1 MMMIDLVKQ
10 FKQQKSQIR
19 MNNKLILIVED
30 EEDILE
36 LLEYTLQK
44 EGYETIGFLTID
56 NNVRKVL
63 DEEQIDLILMDRNL
77 PGIEGTTF
85 ISEIKQQGYANPVI
99 YVTAKDKDEDIIDGF
114 DNHADDYITK
124 PFNIKEL
131 CARIKAVIKRSSKEV
146 DVLKVKDIIYKS
158 SNKKFYI
165 DNEEIELTHLE
176 HDLLLEFIKNKD
188 ILLSREHLLN
198 SVWQDS
204 FEKKEKTVN
213 VAIKRLKAKIDPDAK
228 KEYIRSIRGEGYIFC

>member
-1 MMMIDLVKQ
+1 
-10 FKQQKSQIR
+10 

-36 LLEYTLQK
+36 LLEYNLQK
-44 EGYETIGFLTID
+44 EGYETVGFLTID
-56 NNVRKVL
+56 KNVRNL
-63 DEEQIDLILMDRNL
+63 LNEEQVDLIIMDRNL

-85 ISEIKQQGYANPVI
+85 INEIKQQGYANPVI
-99 YVTAKDKDEDIIDGF
+99 YVTAKDRDEDIIEGF
-114 DNHADDYITK
+114 DSHADDYITK
-124 PFNIKEL
+124 PFNVKEL
-131 CARIKAVIKRSSKEV
+131 CARVKAVIKRSSKDI
-146 DVLKVKDIIYKS
+146 DVLKVKDIVYKA

-165 DNEEIELTHLE
+165 EENEIDLTHLE

-188 ILLSREHLLN
+188 ILMTREHLLN

-213 VAIKRLKAKIDPDAK
+213 VAIKRLKAKIDPDGK
-228 KEYIRSIRGEGYIFC
+228 KDYIRSIRGEGYIFC

>member
-1 MMMIDLVKQ
+1 MMMKDKIKKLQ
-10 FKQQKSQIR
+10 QQKSQIL

-44 EGYETIGFLTID
+44 EGYETIGFLNID
-56 NNVRKVL
+56 KNVRNVL
-63 DEEQIDLILMDRNL
+63 NEEQIDLIIMDRNL
-77 PGIEGTTF
+77 PGIEGTSF
-85 ISEIKQQGYANPVI
+85 INEIKQQGFTNPVI
-99 YVTAKDKDEDIIDGF
+99 YVTAKDRDEDIIEGF
-114 DNHADDYITK
+114 DSHADDYITK
-124 PFNIKEL
+124 PFNLKEL
-131 CARIKAVIKRSSKEV
+131 CARVKAVIKRSSKDI
-146 DVLKVKDIIYKS
+146 DVLKVKDIVYKS

-165 DNEEIELTHLE
+165 DENEIELTHLE

-188 ILLSREHLLN
+188 ILMTREHLLN

-213 VAIKRLKAKIDPDAK
+213 VAIKRLKAKIDPEGEKD
-228 KEYIRSIRGEGYIFC
+228 YIRSIRGEGYIFC

>member
-1 MMMIDLVKQ
+1 MKDQIKKLQ
-10 FKQQKSQIR
+10 QQKSQIQ
-19 MNNKLILIVED
+19 MSNKLILIVED

-44 EGYETIGFLTID
+44 EGFETIGFLTID
-56 NNVRKVL
+56 KNVRKVL
-63 DEEQIDLILMDRNL
+63 DEENIDLILMDRNL

-85 ISEIKQQGYANPVI
+85 INEIKKQGYSNPVI
-99 YVTAKDKDEDIIDGF
+99 YVTAKDNDDDIIEGF
-114 DNHADDYITK
+114 DSYADDYITK

-131 CARIKAVIKRSSKEV
+131 CARVKAVIKRSSK
-146 DVLKVKDIIYKS
+146 DIDILKVRDIVYKS
-158 SNKKFYI
+158 SNKKFSIEDVEI
-165 DNEEIELTHLE
+165 DLTHLE

-188 ILLSREHLLN
+188 ILMTREHLLN

-204 FEKKEKTVN
+204 FDKKIKTVN
-213 VAIKRLKAKIDPDAK
+213 VAIKRLKAKIDPDGK

>member
-1 MMMIDLVKQ
+1 M
-10 FKQQKSQIR
+10 
-19 MNNKLILIVED
+19 MNNKLILIIED

-44 EGYETIGFLTID
+44 EGYETIGFLNVN

-63 DEEQIDLILMDRNL
+63 NEEQIDLILMDRNL
-77 PGIEGTTF
+77 PGIEGTSF
-85 ISEIKQQGYANPVI
+85 INEIKQQGFSNPVI
-99 YVTAKDKDEDIIDGF
+99 YVTAKDKDEDIISGF

-131 CARIKAVIKRSSKEV
+131 CARIKAVIKRSSKDIE
-146 DVLKVKDIIYKS
+146 VLKVKDIVYTS

-165 DNEEIELTHLE
+165 DNIELNLTHLE

-188 ILLSREHLLN
+188 ILLSREHLLT

-213 VAIKRLKAKIDPDAK
+213 VAIKRLKSKIDPNAK

>member
-1 MMMIDLVKQ
+1 MMKDQIKKLQ
-10 FKQQKSQIR
+10 QQKSQIQ
-19 MNNKLILIVED
+19 MSNKLILIVED

-44 EGYETIGFLTID
+44 EGFETIGFLTID
-56 NNVRKVL
+56 KNVRKVL
-63 DEEQIDLILMDRNL
+63 DEENIDLILMDRNL

-85 ISEIKQQGYANPVI
+85 INEIKKQGYSNPVI
-99 YVTAKDKDEDIIDGF
+99 YVTAKDNDDDIIEGF
-114 DNHADDYITK
+114 NSYADDYITK

-131 CARIKAVIKRSSKEV
+131 CARVKAVIKRSSK
-146 DVLKVKDIIYKS
+146 DIDILKVRDIVYKS
-158 SNKKFYI
+158 SNKKFSIEDVEI
-165 DNEEIELTHLE
+165 DLTHLE

-188 ILLSREHLLN
+188 ILMTREHLLN

-204 FEKKEKTVN
+204 FDKKIKTVN
-213 VAIKRLKAKIDPDAK
+213 VAIKRLKAKIDPDGK

>member
-1 MMMIDLVKQ
+1 
-10 FKQQKSQIR
+10 

-44 EGYETIGFLTID
+44 EGYETVGFLTID
-56 NNVRKVL
+56 KNVKKVL
-63 DEEQIDLILMDRNL
+63 DEEEIDLIIMDRNL
-77 PGIEGTTF
+77 PGIEGTSF
-85 ISEIKQQGYANPVI
+85 INEIKQQGFSNPVI
-99 YVTAKDKDEDIIDGF
+99 YVTAKDKDEDIIEGF
-114 DNHADDYITK
+114 ESHADDYITK
-124 PFNIKEL
+124 PFNLKEL
-131 CARIKAVIKRSSKEV
+131 CARVKAVIKRSSNDI
-146 DVLKVKDIIYKS
+146 DVLKVKDIVYKS

-165 DNEEIELTHLE
+165 DENEIDLTHLE

-188 ILLSREHLLN
+188 ILMTREHLLN

-213 VAIKRLKAKIDPDAK
+213 VAIKRLKAKIDPDGK
-228 KEYIRSIRGEGYIFC
+228 KDYIRSIRGEGYIFC

>member
-1 MMMIDLVKQ
+1 MMMKDQIKKLQ
-10 FKQQKSQIR
+10 QQKSQIL

-44 EGYETIGFLTID
+44 EGYETIGFLNID
-56 NNVRKVL
+56 KNVRNVL
-63 DEEQIDLILMDRNL
+63 NEEQIDLIIMDRNL
-77 PGIEGTTF
+77 PGIEGTSF
-85 ISEIKQQGYANPVI
+85 INEIKQQGFTNPVI
-99 YVTAKDKDEDIIDGF
+99 YVTAKDRDEDIIEGF
-114 DNHADDYITK
+114 DSHADDYITK
-124 PFNIKEL
+124 PFNLKEL
-131 CARIKAVIKRSSKEV
+131 CARVKAVIKRSSK
-146 DVLKVKDIIYKS
+146 DIDILKVKDIVYKS

-165 DNEEIELTHLE
+165 DENEIELTHLE

-188 ILLSREHLLN
+188 ILMTREHLLN

-213 VAIKRLKAKIDPDAK
+213 VAIKRLKAKIDPEGEKD
-228 KEYIRSIRGEGYIFC
+228 YIRSIRGEGYIFC

>member
-1 MMMIDLVKQ
+1 MKDQIKKLQ
-10 FKQQKSQIR
+10 LQKSQIQ

-36 LLEYTLQK
+36 LLEYNLQK
-44 EGYETIGFLTID
+44 EGYETAGFLTID
-56 NNVRKVL
+56 KNVRNIL
-63 DEEQIDLILMDRNL
+63 NEEQVDLIIMDRNL

-85 ISEIKQQGYANPVI
+85 INEIKQQGYVNPVI
-99 YVTAKDKDEDIIDGF
+99 YVTAKDRDEDIIEGF
-114 DNHADDYITK
+114 ESHADDYITK
-124 PFNIKEL
+124 PFNVKEL
-131 CARIKAVIKRSSKEV
+131 CARVKAVIKRTS
-146 DVLKVKDIIYKS
+146 KDIDILKIKDIVYKA

-165 DNEEIELTHLE
+165 DENEIDLTHLE
-176 HDLLLEFIKNKD
+176 HDLLLEFVKNKD
-188 ILLSREHLLN
+188 ILMTREHLLN

-213 VAIKRLKAKIDPDAK
+213 VAIKRLKAKIDPNGE

>member
-1 MMMIDLVKQ
+1 
-10 FKQQKSQIR
+10 

-56 NNVRKVL
+56 KNVRKIL

-77 PGIEGTTF
+77 PGIEGTSF
-85 ISEIKQQGYANPVI
+85 INEIKQQGYSNPVI
-99 YVTAKDKDEDIIDGF
+99 YVSAKDNDEDIIEGF
-114 DNHADDYITK
+114 DSHADDYITK

-146 DVLKVKDIIYKS
+146 DILKVKDIVYKS
-158 SNKKFYI
+158 SNKKFFI
-165 DNEEIELTHLE
+165 NDKEVELTHLE
-176 HDLLLEFIKNKD
+176 HDLLLEFIRNKD
-188 ILLSREHLLN
+188 ILMTREHLLN
-198 SVWQDS
+198 KVWEDS
-204 FEKKEKTVN
+204 FDKKEKTVN
-213 VAIKRLKAKIDPDAK
+213 VAIKRLKAKIDPKGTKD
-228 KEYIRSIRGEGYIFC
+228 YIRSIRGEGYIFC

>member
-1 MMMIDLVKQ
+1 MIEPIKKSIL
-10 FKQQKSQIR
+10 QKRQIQ

-44 EGYETIGFLTID
+44 EGYETIGFLTVD
-56 NNVRKVL
+56 KNVKKVL

-85 ISEIKQQGYANPVI
+85 INEIKKQGYSNPVI
-99 YVTAKDKDEDIIDGF
+99 YVTAKDNDEDIIEGF
-114 DNHADDYITK
+114 DSHADDYIIK

-131 CARIKAVIKRSSKEV
+131 CARVKAVIKRSSKDIEI
-146 DVLKVKDIIYKS
+146 LKIRDIIYKS

-165 DNEEIELTHLE
+165 EDSEIELTHLE
-176 HDLLLEFIKNKD
+176 HDLLLEFMKNKD
-188 ILLSREHLLN
+188 ILMTREHLLN
-198 SVWQDS
+198 SVWEDS
-204 FEKKEKTVN
+204 FDKKEKTVN
-213 VAIKRLKAKIDPDAK
+213 VAIKRLKAKIDPDGHK
-228 KEYIRSIRGEGYIFC
+228 DYIKSIRGEGYIFC

>member
-1 MMMIDLVKQ
+1 
-10 FKQQKSQIR
+10 

-56 NNVRKVL
+56 KNVKKVL
-63 DEEQIDLILMDRNL
+63 DEEKIDLILMDRNL
-77 PGIEGTTF
+77 PGIEGTEF
-85 ISEIKQQGYANPVI
+85 INEIKKQGYSNPVI
-99 YVTAKDKDEDIIDGF
+99 YVTAKDNDEDIIEGF
-114 DNHADDYITK
+114 DSYADDYITK
-124 PFNIKEL
+124 PFNLKEL

-146 DVLKVKDIIYKS
+146 DILKIKDIVYKS

-165 DNEEIELTHLE
+165 NEQEIELTHLE

-188 ILLSREHLLN
+188 ILMTREHLLN
-198 SVWQDS
+198 SVWEDS

-213 VAIKRLKAKIDPDAK
+213 VAIKRLKAKIDPDGK
-228 KEYIRSIRGEGYIFC
+228 KDYIRSIRGEGYIFC